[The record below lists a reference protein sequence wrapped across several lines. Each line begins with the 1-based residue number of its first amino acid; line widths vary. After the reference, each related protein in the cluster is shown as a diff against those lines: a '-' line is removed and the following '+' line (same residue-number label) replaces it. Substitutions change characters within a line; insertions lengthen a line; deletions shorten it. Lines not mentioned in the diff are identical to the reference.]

1 MTTDGYYCAGEVL
14 KIVRISYRQLDYW
27 TKAGLAHP
35 ANSNETKRGKFRLYS
50 PADILALKAAKRLL
64 GAGVTL
70 MRVKRAVRYLR
81 KQAINTGNPL
91 AQYTFIAN
99 GKQIL
104 VLTDDTGK
112 LIDVTEGGQLVFA
125 MALVREARELGR
137 AGILNQAGR
146 LEERKGLTSYASRA
160 IRTPPSV

>member
-1 MTTDGYYCAGEVL
+1 VTTDGYYCAGELL

-35 ANSNETKRGKFRLYS
+35 ANANRTKRGRFRLYS
-50 PADILALKAAKRLL
+50 PTDVLALKVAKRLMD
-64 GAGVTL
+64 AGVTL
-70 MRVKRAVRYLR
+70 MRVKRAIKYLR
-81 KQAINTGNPL
+81 RKAISTENPL
-91 AQYTFIAN
+91 AQYTLIAN

-125 MALVREARELGR
+125 MALVREAKELAT
-137 AGILNQAGR
+137 AGLLNEAGR
-146 LEERKGLTSYASRA
+146 LNARKRVDILC
-160 IRTPPSV
+160 